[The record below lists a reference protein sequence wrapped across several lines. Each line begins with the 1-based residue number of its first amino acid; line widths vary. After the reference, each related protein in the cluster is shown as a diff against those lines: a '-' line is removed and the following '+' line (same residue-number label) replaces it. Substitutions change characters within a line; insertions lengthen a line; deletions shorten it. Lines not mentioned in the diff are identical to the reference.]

1 MGGAGLYEV
10 VLNERAD
17 GLCNEAAD
25 FIEQSLTPPEGALT
39 LDNASIQR
47 LMDYGLLH
55 HTNRGWIVGEWE
67 DAVKADQS
75 PPEGDTVS
83 GEVVERV
90 ARRIQL
96 WWMTQKHEPM
106 HQNDAGDL
114 ARAAIAALQSRVSP
128 QAGMR
133 EALEAA
139 RRALSAVLGFP
150 KGAALSEN
158 ALDLCEQAFVG
169 IDAALSTAPIPMSE
183 DAK

>member
-1 MGGAGLYEV
+1 MK
-10 VLNERAD
+10 RRIAD
-17 GLCNEAAD
+17 RFAAL
-25 FIEQSLTPPEGALT
+25 QSRP
-39 LDNASIQR
+39 
-47 LMDYGLLH
+47 
-55 HTNRGWIVGEWE
+55 
-67 DAVKADQS
+67 
-75 PPEGDTVS
+75 TVS
-83 GEVVERV
+83 EGVVERV
-90 ARRIQL
+90 ARAIDAAQCKGREGPFGGYDYGHNADFYGPAPEGGRYVVRDFRDPASPDYGKWVHQTNDRDEHERVFAR
-96 WWMTQKHEPM
+96 MTEH
-106 HQNDAGDL
+106 HI

-169 IDAALSTAPIPMSE
+169 IDAALSTDPIPMSE